1 MNINE
6 ILLIIVVDGVWKDWV
21 GWGECSLLCGGGI
34 QICFR
39 DCNGLFYGG
48 VNCIGFDESF

>member
-39 DCNGLFYGG
+39 DCSGLFYGG